1 VSRPDGQ
8 QEDLGLNVIDEPI
21 TNGIDPYIF
30 KLMLIDETKQK
41 VDKYEVKS
49 IPNSEKNPK
58 AIQNWIDKVAEMRK
72 NKVSSYV
79 SYNKNY
85 PDIEKLMQ
93 VWPEKMESTLKEISL
108 PDERI
113 NLSVENYS
121 RLICNMIDV
130 PVHPQNSNKCL
141 IESLHV
147 LFTLYSEF
155 KQNQHFQTNTTG
167 EKEGNVQSKMF
178 Y

>member
-1 VSRPDGQ
+1 MTRPDGQ

-41 VDKYEVKS
+41 VDKYEVRS
-49 IPNSEKNPK
+49 IPDSEKNPK

-72 NKVSSYV
+72 NKVSSSV

-93 VWPEKMESTLKEISL
+93 VWPEKMESTLKDIYF

-113 NLSVENYS
+113 DLSIENYS
-121 RLICNMIDV
+121 KLICNTIDI
-130 PVHPQNSNKCL
+130 PVHPRNSNKGL
-141 IESLHV
+141 VESLHV

-155 KQNQHFQTNTTG
+155 KQNQHFQRNTSG